1 MQRNARFRCSQILAA
16 TESHKRSLN
25 ERLRRGGSKRRLGL
39 ETPNYLVLGIRES
52 VLEET
57 TLTLYQRPG
66 LGIPTPSVRM
76 PSQPGA
82 DALNFACEGTQDP
95 APPRLGQGATT
106 MRIATA
112 LAAGLLFATGASS
125 ACAGDTDAALTRY
138 IEVLNSH
145 MPPHPEDGAA
155 IAQFFA
161 AFFNSFDEQ
170 WVDYRHVERRRVVS
184 GNDAVWEGTGQGTWK
199 TTGKPVEFPM
209 IMSLVF
215 NDAGEIIAS
224 QVYLDPGRVR
234 AQAQ

>member
-1 MQRNARFRCSQILAA
+1 
-16 TESHKRSLN
+16 
-25 ERLRRGGSKRRLGL
+25 
-39 ETPNYLVLGIRES
+39 
-52 VLEET
+52 
-57 TLTLYQRPG
+57 
-66 LGIPTPSVRM
+66 
-76 PSQPGA
+76 
-82 DALNFACEGTQDP
+82 
-95 APPRLGQGATT
+95 

-125 ACAGDTDAALTRY
+125 ACAGGTDAALTPY

-161 AFFNSFDEQ
+161 KDAVHQDMFRWPPPEPQRGRDEIAAFFNSFDEW

-209 IMSLVF
+209 IMNLVF